1 MGELARLYGMHDLL
15 FGKTPRERWIEVDE
29 ELQAELRTRLA
40 KLGHDGELEDA
51 LSAWGGSE
59 NLEERID
66 GAERI
71 DPVVL
76 RELRA
81 R

>member
-1 MGELARLYGMHDLL
+1 MHDLL
-15 FGKTPRERWIEVDE
+15 FGKTPRERWIEIDDE
-29 ELQAELRTRLA
+29 LRDELRTRLA
-40 KLGHDGELEDA
+40 KLGHGGELQDA
-51 LSAWGGSE
+51 FFAWAGSE

-66 GAERI
+66 GFERI

>member
-1 MGELARLYGMHDLL
+1 MHDLL
-15 FGKTPRERWIEVDE
+15 FGKTPPEQWVDVDDALREEIVN
-29 ELQAELRTRLA
+29 RLA
-40 KLGHDGELEDA
+40 RLGYDGDPEQA
-51 LSAWGGSE
+51 FASWAGTE

-66 GAERI
+66 GLTSL

-76 RELRA
+76 RELRS